1 MSKSVEKV
9 KDINKKVTKKAIIK
23 QNKKNLKKI
32 IKITCKGSK
41 RVVYQYLYLRKVRQV
56 RSQKEKSCKI
66 KLTTKSKF
74 DILLMHWS
82 KDRANDL

>member
-41 RVVYQYLYLRKVRQV
+41 RVEY
-56 RSQKEKSCKI
+56 
-66 KLTTKSKF
+66 
-74 DILLMHWS
+74 
-82 KDRANDL
+82 